1 MNASNGTVN
10 TAPRVEYSIPTPT
23 EAQMAKPTYATAFG
37 RVAEDAVKGNDDTT
51 VASRTSDMDITVESG
66 ALKLD
71 TGKFNFSKGFGIFHG
86 PATVSDVFSAD
97 KNDFLKLDYT
107 AQGVND
113 DYHVAGYIYEVNDD
127 GSAKSAPIMALNET
141 GTSTTG
147 RASVRVPETGNYRFV
162 FIVGT
167 HDLTGGKLAGAD
179 MTIDNIVAEEG
190 FSMDAQG
197 IAALLK
203 TVNYS
208 NTDTVVGE
216 SKIVTSTLR
225 NDGSN
230 LKTDEIIKDLEGFNS
245 NQVLPTL
252 NLVSSES
259 DLATQFEEINTSVLT
274 SKIEAV
280 QQALNNAR
288 VRAGSQYMALESALI
303 SATDLK
309 TQYEMGYDMVHD
321 LDFSSEAAELAR
333 KQILQQAATALLAQA
348 NNGQQGLLKMLTR

>member
-1 MNASNGTVN
+1 
-10 TAPRVEYSIPTPT
+10 
-23 EAQMAKPTYATAFG
+23 
-37 RVAEDAVKGNDDTT
+37 
-51 VASRTSDMDITVESG
+51 
-66 ALKLD
+66 
-71 TGKFNFSKGFGIFHG
+71 
-86 PATVSDVFSAD
+86 
-97 KNDFLKLDYT
+97 
-107 AQGVND
+107 
-113 DYHVAGYIYEVNDD
+113 
-127 GSAKSAPIMALNET
+127 
-141 GTSTTG
+141 
-147 RASVRVPETGNYRFV
+147 
-162 FIVGT
+162 
-167 HDLTGGKLAGAD
+167 
-179 MTIDNIVAEEG
+179 
-190 FSMDAQG
+190 MDAQG

-225 NDGSN
+225 NNGSN

-321 LDFSSEAAELAR
+321 LDFSSETAELAR

-348 NNGQQGLLKMLTR
+348 NNGQQGLLKMLTG

>member
-1 MNASNGTVN
+1 
-10 TAPRVEYSIPTPT
+10 
-23 EAQMAKPTYATAFG
+23 
-37 RVAEDAVKGNDDTT
+37 
-51 VASRTSDMDITVESG
+51 
-66 ALKLD
+66 
-71 TGKFNFSKGFGIFHG
+71 
-86 PATVSDVFSAD
+86 
-97 KNDFLKLDYT
+97 
-107 AQGVND
+107 
-113 DYHVAGYIYEVNDD
+113 
-127 GSAKSAPIMALNET
+127 
-141 GTSTTG
+141 
-147 RASVRVPETGNYRFV
+147 
-162 FIVGT
+162 
-167 HDLTGGKLAGAD
+167 
-179 MTIDNIVAEEG
+179 
-190 FSMDAQG
+190 MDAQG

-203 TVNYS
+203 TVTYS

-216 SKIVTSTLR
+216 SKTVTSTLR

-230 LKTDEIIKDLEGFNS
+230 LKTDEIIKNLEGFNS

-252 NLVSSES
+252 NLVSSDS
-259 DLATQFEEINTSVLT
+259 DLATQFEEINASVLT

-309 TQYEMGYDMVHD
+309 TQYAMGHDMVHD

>member
-1 MNASNGTVN
+1 
-10 TAPRVEYSIPTPT
+10 
-23 EAQMAKPTYATAFG
+23 
-37 RVAEDAVKGNDDTT
+37 
-51 VASRTSDMDITVESG
+51 
-66 ALKLD
+66 
-71 TGKFNFSKGFGIFHG
+71 
-86 PATVSDVFSAD
+86 
-97 KNDFLKLDYT
+97 
-107 AQGVND
+107 
-113 DYHVAGYIYEVNDD
+113 
-127 GSAKSAPIMALNET
+127 
-141 GTSTTG
+141 
-147 RASVRVPETGNYRFV
+147 
-162 FIVGT
+162 
-167 HDLTGGKLAGAD
+167 

-225 NDGSN
+225 NNSSN
-230 LKTDEIIKDLEGFNS
+230 LKTDEIIKNLEGFNS

-321 LDFSSEAAELAR
+321 LDFSSEAAELAENKSCSR
-333 KQILQQAATALLAQA
+333 PLLPFWLKPIMV
-348 NNGQQGLLKMLTR
+348 QQGLLKMLTR